1 MDLFTLAALAEVF
14 GLITILSAA
23 IYSWIQIRELKK
35 VRRSQAAL
43 SVSELFQS
51 TDFAAGV
58 KMVSSQP
65 NELNSFEEFKKFHGE
80 GWEKAFSVINTW
92 ESIGALVHRGN
103 IDFYLIYDFFS
114 GYILYH
120 HKVCENMILND
131 RQTIGDQY
139 CEWFTWLAERIGEY
153 ENKENSPKAAHI
165 EYADWQAPPRSK

>member
-65 NELNSFEEFKKFHGE
+65 NE
-80 GWEKAFSVINTW
+80 
-92 ESIGALVHRGN
+92 
-103 IDFYLIYDFFS
+103 
-114 GYILYH
+114 
-120 HKVCENMILND
+120 
-131 RQTIGDQY
+131 
-139 CEWFTWLAERIGEY
+139 
-153 ENKENSPKAAHI
+153 
-165 EYADWQAPPRSK
+165 